1 MANIIKQLKDSNGNN
16 IYPIAY
22 AQGGVKMDLL
32 WTNPNPTSSFGAQT
46 ISIDLSDYS
55 LIIIS
60 HYTNNAVGFDTA
72 QVIQQIIPIADG
84 QSSLIAGMNYYQRR
98 KVSAISNTGV
108 TFNSGQYIAQENNGV
123 CIPQK
128 IYGIKMTYI
137 VPTVV
142 QGLQYVEV

>member
-1 MANIIKQLKDSNGNN
+1 MANKIVQMTDPLGNN

-22 AQGGVKMDLL
+22 AQGGMKMDLL
-32 WTNPNPTSSFGAQT
+32 WTNPNPSSSFSAQT
-46 ISIDLSDYS
+46 IPIDLSDYS

-72 QVIQQIIPIADG
+72 QVIQQIIPKADG
-84 QSSLIAGMNYYQRR
+84 QSFLIAGMNYYQRR
-98 KVSAISNTGV
+98 KVSAISNSGI
-108 TFNSGQYIAQENNGV
+108 TFNSGQYIAQENNTV

-128 IYGIKMTYI
+128 IYGIKMSYI

-142 QGLQYVEV
+142 QGLQYIEV